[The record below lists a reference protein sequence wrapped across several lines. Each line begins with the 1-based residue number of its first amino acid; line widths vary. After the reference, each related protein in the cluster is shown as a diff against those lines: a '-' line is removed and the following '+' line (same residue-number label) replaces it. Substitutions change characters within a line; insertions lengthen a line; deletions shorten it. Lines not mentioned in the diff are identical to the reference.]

1 MNTEVLIHNLKL
13 HARLLQYPVSLLKQ
27 EEILFS
33 VADAHFLTP
42 FLKEITQKE
51 ELSYF
56 FSSASVFYGVL
67 PYEGM
72 HIVIGPCTFLYY
84 SKEDEKK
91 LRAFYGVEYSV
102 NEYLSSLSKHS
113 FYKLI
118 EILVSLDGFLNGT
131 IRSPEEITSPANEI
145 LFDAMRKEADD
156 FREVEK
162 TQSGYEYEQ
171 MLLHYVKEGNTE
183 EIEQF
188 SAYQGEW
195 NPEVISLRRYK
206 NSLMILNSLCL
217 RKAIEAGVDRDSAF
231 LLGELYQKKIENASN
246 TNELLT
252 LNLNHAIAK
261 NYALLV
267 KKIAQEECS
276 SSTIRNVRQYVRNHY
291 REKLT
296 VAHIA
301 KQFYLSPEYLSS
313 LFIKECRISLP
324 EYIRSLKINQ
334 AKVLLKLTDR
344 SLIDISSLL
353 SFSSQSYFQT
363 IFHRE
368 TGMTPQYFRL
378 HGEL

>member
-102 NEYLSSLSKHS
+102 NEDLSSLSKHS

-118 EILVSLDGFLNGT
+118 EILVSLDGFLDGT

-145 LFDAMRKEADD
+145 LFDAMSKEADD
-156 FREVEK
+156 FMEEEK

-334 AKVLLKLTDR
+334 AKVLLKFTDR

-363 IFHRE
+363 VFRRE

-378 HGEL
+378 HGEC